1 MKSRIPIELV
11 VPVLAAVSCLLMKV
25 GVGIPVWAV
34 FLGWAW
40 YFSMGATPATFKQIY
55 PAVIPGAVLA
65 GLCFWLMGFFT
76 QVGIGGMLG
85 IMLAVF
91 ITVVLL
97 MLVLR
102 IPATSASLPAF
113 NAYSTV
119 FALYVIPNGYPD
131 LGISPILSCVIWAII
146 ANFLG
151 PIFGYLSIYLT
162 FPVKAEEKQE
172 KQVSV

>member
-11 VPVLAAVSCLLMKV
+11 VPVLAAISCLLMKV
-25 GVGIPVWAV
+25 GVGLPVWAV

-40 YFSMGATPATFKQIY
+40 YFALGATPSAFKQIY
-55 PAVIPGAVLA
+55 PVIIPGAVLA
-65 GLCFWLMGFFT
+65 GLCFWLMGFFA
-76 QVGIGGMLG
+76 QVGIGGMPG
-85 IMLAVF
+85 TMLSVF

-97 MLVLR
+97 MLMLR

-119 FALYVIPNGYPD
+119 FALYVIPNSFPD
-131 LGISPILSCVIWAII
+131 LGVNPILSCVIWAII
-146 ANFLG
+146 ANALG

-162 FPVKAEEKQE
+162 FPAKVEEEQKKQA
-172 KQVSV
+172 SV